1 MTWLVVIGGL
11 VLLVFLHELGH
22 FSVALALKMRPR
34 SFYIGFPPALVK
46 VRRNGIEYGIG
57 MIPLGGL
64 VRIPGM
70 HRPAARDLQVFID
83 PAVREQPSLAASVG
97 TVRRALDV
105 EDYKAARHAYAEL
118 QRDVDAADLTPG
130 ARRSAQRALRDVEE
144 GTAPDAYWRAAT
156 WKRVSVIAAG
166 PVANILIAFVILFTV
181 FAVSGGP
188 SQPQR
193 PTAKVAAV
201 EAGTPAAAAGL
212 QAGDRIV
219 AVSGRPTRDFAS
231 VSHRIRASHGA
242 PVTLK
247 VIRDGRR
254 VTVGPRPTIF
264 RQGRWIFGFQ
274 PAVQVVSYTPG
285 KAASRAASDLWGVV
299 TGTGSG
305 LASLFSSHG
314 RSHLSGPVGIAKVAH
329 TELQVGLTYYLE
341 ILAVV
346 SMSLALLNLLPL
358 LPLDGGH
365 ILFSLIEGVR
375 RRALAREVY
384 ERVSVVGIA
393 LLLLVFVIAF
403 SNDIST
409 GAPH

>member
-22 FSVALALKMRPR
+22 FSVALAVKMRPR
-34 SFYIGFPPALVK
+34 SFYIGFPPALAK

-57 MIPLGGL
+57 VIPLGGM

-70 HRPAARDLQVFID
+70 HRPAARDLQLSIE
-83 PAVREQPSLAASVG
+83 PAVREQPSLAAPVG
-97 TVRRALDV
+97 AVRRALEV
-105 EDYKAARHAYAEL
+105 EDYVAARTALPELEREVAAAEL
-118 QRDVDAADLTPG
+118 SPG
-130 ARRSAQRALRDVEE
+130 ARRSAGRGLRDVEE

-166 PVANILIAFVILFTV
+166 PLANILIAFLILFIV

-188 SQPQR
+188 SQQ
-193 PTAKVAAV
+193 PTLTVGALEK
-201 EAGTPAAAAGL
+201 GLPAAAAGL
-212 QAGDRIV
+212 RIDDRIV
-219 AVSGRPTRDFAS
+219 AVDGRPTRTFDALS
-231 VSHRIRASHGA
+231 RGIQSSRGG
-242 PVTLK
+242 PVTLT
-247 VIRDGRR
+247 VVRDGRR
-254 VTVGPRPTIF
+254 VTVGPSRTV
-264 RQGRWIFGFQ
+264 RSNGRWILGFE
-274 PAVQVVSYTPG
+274 PTVRLIKYTPG
-285 KAASRAASDLWGVV
+285 GAARRAGSDLWGVV
-299 TGTGSG
+299 TGTGAG

-314 RSHLSGPVGIAKVAH
+314 RSNLSGPVGIAKVAH
-329 TELQVGLTYYLE
+329 SELQVGVTYYLE
-341 ILAVV
+341 ILAFV

-393 LLLLVFVIAF
+393 FILLVFVIAF
-403 SNDIST
+403 SNDVSGT
-409 GAPH
+409 PH

>member
-22 FSVALALKMRPR
+22 FSVALAVKMRPR
-34 SFYIGFPPALVK
+34 SFYIGFPPALAK

-57 MIPLGGL
+57 VIPLGGM

-70 HRPAARDLQVFID
+70 HRPAARDLQLSIE
-83 PAVREQPSLAASVG
+83 PAVREQPSLAAPVG
-97 TVRRALDV
+97 AVRRALES
-105 EDYKAARHAYAEL
+105 EDYVAARTALPELEREVAAAEL
-118 QRDVDAADLTPG
+118 SPG
-130 ARRSAQRALRDVEE
+130 ARRSAGRGLRDVEE

-166 PVANILIAFVILFTV
+166 PLANILIAFLILFIV

-188 SQPQR
+188 SQQ
-193 PTAKVAAV
+193 PTLTVGALEK
-201 EAGTPAAAAGL
+201 GLPAAAAGL
-212 QAGDRIV
+212 RIDDRIV
-219 AVSGRPTRDFAS
+219 AVDGRPTRTFDALS
-231 VSHRIRASHGA
+231 RGIQSSRGG
-242 PVTLK
+242 PVTLT
-247 VIRDGRR
+247 VVRDGRR
-254 VTVGPRPTIF
+254 VRVGPSRTV
-264 RQGRWIFGFQ
+264 RSNGRWILGFE
-274 PAVQVVSYTPG
+274 PTVRLIKYTPG
-285 KAASRAASDLWGVV
+285 GAARRAGSDLWGVV
-299 TGTGSG
+299 TGTGAG

-314 RSHLSGPVGIAKVAH
+314 RSNLSGPVGIAKVAH
-329 TELQVGLTYYLE
+329 SELQVGVTYYLE
-341 ILAVV
+341 ILAFV

-393 LLLLVFVIAF
+393 FILLVFVIAF
-403 SNDIST
+403 SNDVSGT
-409 GAPH
+409 PH